1 MSTMLQIALLSGAL
15 LALGAAASTPAAAD
29 DDDQAEMEALVKA
42 GQFISPD
49 EAREKALAAKAG
61 TVIDIDLD
69 RGWRGSYY
77 YEVEVLDAD
86 LREWEVHIDAKTG
99 QVRKIEREWF
109 D

>member
-1 MSTMLQIALLSGAL
+1 MSTKFQIAILSGTL
-15 LALGAAASTPAAAD
+15 LALGAAASTPAAA

-49 EAREKALAAKAG
+49 EAREKALAAKPG
-61 TVIDIDLD
+61 SVIDIDLD
-69 RGWRGSYY
+69 RGWRGGYH

-99 QVRKIEREWF
+99 KVGKIERDWF